1 MTRLAPTKR
10 PSAQRSSKTSNTKPA
25 NATGWRWPAFS
36 ISKRVGSLVVLA
48 VVGQLG
54 ILGLYLVG
62 EQRVKT
68 ANLRAET
75 LNTMRDLMTD
85 VGEAVGS
92 LREIQLVGVK
102 EMPDEAVI
110 EILDSLDAL
119 MQDRLTTIDAYSA
132 AWPGGLLDFQAG
144 PLVAGVTDYTMDL
157 RILVSLTNK
166 IGLSENEGA
175 RGKLRA
181 AVHAVEELLTKAE
194 SEALA
199 FQLGGIRTLQ
209 RDMLSLR
216 RHEKDFLLRSDADKY
231 VPRFEAAMAT
241 MIDHLYNANLDADVD
256 RTVRGQLNAY
266 NAEFTALTKTETSR
280 SKHVANLDEGRETL
294 VALLNDNLTLFD
306 NLQAEVALERQQ
318 TMDATETLIL
328 YGSAFSILTLLL
340 VGTVIAQ
347 GITTPLTKINGAMGD
362 ISAGKLDT
370 TIPAANRRDE
380 IGSMAR
386 ALAVFRDNARDAER
400 LRNAEAARLAETAE
414 ERRAATRAVADDLER
429 SVAGV
434 IEAVAHTASALRETA
449 QNMKAGTRNVSER
462 ATIAASAADQTHRNV
477 GTVAA
482 AAEELSRSIDE
493 IGGRAARSSEVV
505 QGAVLRAREA
515 DAGVETLSKAGISI
529 AEVVD
534 LISTIAEQTNLLALN
549 ATIEASRAG
558 EAGRGFTVVANEV
571 KTLAGQTARA
581 TQDISDRIKAMQ
593 DATRVAT
600 QAIQAIGTT
609 VGEVD
614 QITHAIAAAV
624 EEQGATTRSISQNM
638 HDAADG
644 TEAVSEQIGA
654 IDTSAQANEASAGDV
669 LTAADTL
676 GRHASDLEA
685 RMAAT
690 LESLRAA

>member
-25 NATGWRWPAFS
+25 DVSGWRWPAFS

-62 EQRVKT
+62 ETRVET

-157 RILVSLTNK
+157 RILVSITNK

-175 RGKLRA
+175 RGRLRA

-216 RHEKDFLLRSDADKY
+216 RHEKDFLLGSDADKY
-231 VPRFEAAMAT
+231 LPRFEAAMAT
-241 MIDHLYNANLDADVD
+241 MIDHLYNANLDAEVD

-280 SKHVANLDEGRETL
+280 SKHLANLDEGRETL

-306 NLQAEVALERQQ
+306 NLQAEVALKRQQ
-318 TMDATETLIL
+318 TMEATETLIL
-328 YGSAFSILTLLL
+328 YGSAFSILALLL
-340 VGTVIAQ
+340 VGTLIAR
-347 GITTPLTKINGAMGD
+347 GITTPLAKINGAMGD

-370 TIPAANRRDE
+370 TIPAADRRDE

-434 IEAVAHTASALRETA
+434 IEAVSHTASALRETA
-449 QNMKAGTRNVSER
+449 QSMKAGTRNVSER
-462 ATIAASAADQTHRNV
+462 ATVAASAADQTHKNV

-505 QGAVLRAREA
+505 QGAVMRAREA
-515 DAGVETLSKAGISI
+515 DEGVETLSKAGISI

-654 IDTSAQANEASAGDV
+654 IDASAQTNEASAGDV